1 MTAKDCYP
9 GLGQMV
15 SSGSPTLCK
24 CCPIC
29 ILIPGQ
35 PAAWLGTAGPWG
47 LVVSSHIYVCN
58 TMSRWTPDTDTILT
72 LQTMVIYCLRKYTT
86 SQDRPDKLER
96 DLNFPQL
103 RPALAVELEVVIREV
118 MFLSSCLG

>member
-1 MTAKDCYP
+1 M
-9 GLGQMV
+9 L
-15 SSGSPTLCK
+15 SRF
-24 CCPIC
+24 
-29 ILIPGQ
+29 ILISGLQ
-35 PAAWLGTAGPWG
+35 KALLSIAGPWG
-47 LVVSSHIYVCN
+47 VVVSSHIYVCN

-103 RPALAVELEVVIREV
+103 WPDYIL
-118 MFLSSCLG
+118 